1 MNEPIGVAVI
11 GAGGIA
17 DSHLYSYQRLGERV
31 RRVAVVDVDESRAA
45 RAAER
50 FEFDEAL
57 LSYQDVLARDD
68 VHAVSICTP
77 PFLHVE
83 MSVAALQAGKHV
95 LCEKP
100 VAPTLSGLDEI
111 EAAARESGCIFS
123 GVFQLRFG
131 RGAQQL
137 RALADEGK
145 LGDLHLG
152 LAETMW
158 WRADAYYDDV
168 AWRGKWSTEAGGA
181 TVSQAVH
188 IIDMLIWLM
197 GEPER
202 IYAEANSLRPN
213 IEVDDNSIAIVR
225 FKSGAIG
232 QITNTVSAQSEQRSL
247 LEFHGSKLS
256 AISQGPVYDATVEPF
271 LLSSAD
277 EAYAASLQ
285 LEMEER
291 MPKGYRML
299 HRGSVTNF
307 IEAIAEGRSPAVT
320 IDDCRRALQVT
331 TAIYESAMTQ
341 QPVTLPIEKDD
352 PFYSGLPPDGFAL
365 PGS

>member
-1 MNEPIGVAVI
+1 MDEPIGVAVI

-17 DSHLYSYQRLGERV
+17 ASHLYSYQRLGDRV
-31 RRVAVVDVDESRAA
+31 RRVAVVDVDESRASEG
-45 RAAER
+45 AER
-50 FEFDEAL
+50 FEFDETLTDYA
-57 LSYQDVLARDD
+57 SVLARDD

-83 MSVAALQAGKHV
+83 MSVAALEAGKHV

-100 VAPTLSGLDEI
+100 VAPTLAGLDQI
-111 EAAARESGCIFS
+111 EAAARSGCIFS

-145 LGDLHLG
+145 FGSFQLG

-158 WRADAYYDDV
+158 WREDPYYTGA

-188 IIDMLIWLM
+188 IIDMLLWLM

-202 IYAEANSLRPN
+202 VYAEAASARDA
-213 IEVDDNSIAIVR
+213 IEVDDSSVAVVR
-225 FKSGAIG
+225 FRSGAIA

-271 LLSSAD
+271 QLSSAD
-277 EAYAASLQ
+277 EAYAEGLQ

-291 MPKGYRML
+291 MPKGYKLL
-299 HRGSVTNF
+299 HRGPITEFVA
-307 IEAIAEGRSPAVT
+307 AIAEGGQPSVG
-320 IDDCRRALQVT
+320 IDDCRRALQLT
-331 TAIYESAMTQ
+331 TAIYKSAMTQ
-341 QPVTLPIEKDD
+341 QAVTLPIEKDD
-352 PFYSGLPPDGFAL
+352 PFYSALPPDGFSFPA
-365 PGS
+365 S